1 MATAY
6 EMLCGVVFMG
16 GRLEIFQMQGAGRG
30 FIGAMACPLAS
41 QQRGGG
47 WISIARGRIG
57 N

>member
-6 EMLCGVVFMG
+6 EMLCGVVLMG
-16 GRLEIFQMQGAGRG
+16 GRLEIFQMQGVGCR
-30 FIGAMACPLAS
+30 FIAAMPCPLAS